1 MSSVTESNIRFGAN
15 QATITN
21 STCKLNDNSA
31 SDLNEA
37 NQPGASEH
45 RQPVAVKNGEKGV
58 VDNIEGKASEENDGN
73 IFDVNGCATSEV
85 EEHGENQIDS
95 TQEQLMEVDAGSAK
109 PRPSLKTVSLVSFRM
124 H

>member
-58 VDNIEGKASEENDGN
+58 VDNIEGKASEENGGK
-73 IFDVNGCATSEV
+73 ILEVNGERYFH

-95 TQEQLMEVDAGSAK
+95 TQEQLMEVDAGSTK